1 MLEFLQTSFQSVHLP
16 RLLRVM
22 LDFSLVWFLIYHL
35 LVFVKGTRAVQ
46 LLLGLVILVSGYFV
60 SSDEFL
66 GLPMT
71 NWVFDKF
78 ISSFI
83 LLFIVLFQ
91 QEIRWAIARTFR
103 GRGLGTL
110 ETPVKANVVEELV
123 RGCFRL
129 SSAGIGALIV
139 VERSVDLNHVTD
151 GGVKLDMVVTW
162 EALFAIFNPERANPL
177 HDGAAVVRDGRI
189 AAAVCFLPLT
199 SNPKVDMAL
208 GTRHRAAIG
217 LSETSD
223 AIVLVVSEE
232 TGAVS
237 MVLDGRLTRFNDIK
251 DLRAQLATI
260 LIRPAS
266 RDSARGRQSVP
277 ASTGGAA

>member
-1 MLEFLQTSFQSVHLP
+1 MPDFLQTFFHAVPLP
-16 RLLRVM
+16 RLLRVT
-22 LDFSLVWFLIYHL
+22 LDFGLVWFLIYQL

-46 LLLGLVILVSGYFV
+46 LLLGLVILVSGYFI
-60 SSDEFL
+60 SSGQFL

-103 GRGLGTL
+103 GRGMGTL
-110 ETPVKANVVEELV
+110 ETSVKANVVEELV

-139 VERSVDLNHVTD
+139 VERSVELNHVTD

-217 LSETSD
+217 LTESSD

-237 MVLDGRLTRFNDIK
+237 IALDGRLTRYNDIK
-251 DLRAQLATI
+251 DLRAQVSAL
-260 LIRPAS
+260 LIRPAT
-266 RDSARGRQSVP
+266 RESARTRQSVGV
-277 ASTGGAA
+277 SIGGSP

>member
-1 MLEFLQTSFQSVHLP
+1 MPDSLQTSLQAADVA
-16 RLLRVM
+16 RLLRVG
-22 LDFSLVWFLIYHL
+22 LDFGLVWFLIYQL

-139 VERSVDLNHVTD
+139 IERSVDLNHVTD

-217 LSETSD
+217 LSETTD

-237 MVLDGRLTRFNDIK
+237 VVLDGRLTKHIDIK
-251 DLRAQLATI
+251 DLRSHLSTI
-260 LIRPAS
+260 LIGPANRETVRS
-266 RDSARGRQSVP
+266 RQSITL
-277 ASTGGAA
+277 STTGVS

>member
-1 MLEFLQTSFQSVHLP
+1 MPDFLQTSLQAVHVP

-22 LDFSLVWFLIYHL
+22 LDFGLVWFLIYQL

-91 QEIRWAIARTFR
+91 QGA
-103 GRGLGTL
+103 
-110 ETPVKANVVEELV
+110 
-123 RGCFRL
+123 C
-129 SSAGIGALIV
+129 AGIGALIV

-199 SNPKVDMAL
+199 SNPRVDMAL

-217 LSETSD
+217 LTETSD

-237 MVLDGRLTRFNDIK
+237 IALDGRLTRYNDIK
-251 DLRAQLATI
+251 DLRAQLSTL
-260 LIRPAS
+260 LIRPAT
-266 RDSARGRQSVP
+266 REAARTRQSAAV
-277 ASTGGAA
+277 STGGPA

>member
-1 MLEFLQTSFQSVHLP
+1 MLDFFQTTLQAVHLP
-16 RLLRVM
+16 RTLRFVV
-22 LDFSLVWFLIYHL
+22 DFGLVWFLIYQL

-46 LLLGLVILVSGYFV
+46 LLLGLVVLVSGYFV

-139 VERSVDLNHVTD
+139 IERSVDLNHVTD

-177 HDGAAVVRDGRI
+177 HDGAAVVRDGRV

-217 LSETSD
+217 LTETTD

-237 MVLDGRLTRFNDIK
+237 IALDGRLTKYNEIK
-251 DLRAQLATI
+251 DLRAQLSAM
-260 LIRPAS
+260 LIRPTS
-266 RDSARGRQSVP
+266 REAARARQSVTS
-277 ASTGGAA
+277 STGGVA

>member
-1 MLEFLQTSFQSVHLP
+1 MPDFLQTSFQAVHVP

-22 LDFSLVWFLIYHL
+22 LDFGLVWFLIYQL

-110 ETPVKANVVEELV
+110 ETSVKASVVEELV

-199 SNPKVDMAL
+199 SNPRVDMAL

-217 LSETSD
+217 LTETSD

-237 MVLDGRLTRFNDIK
+237 MVLDGRLTRYNDIK
-251 DLRAQLATI
+251 DLRAQLSTL
-260 LIRPAS
+260 LIRPAT
-266 RDSARGRQSVP
+266 REAARTRQSVG
-277 ASTGGAA
+277 ASTGGPA

>member
-1 MLEFLQTSFQSVHLP
+1 MLDFFQTTLQAVHLP
-16 RLLRVM
+16 RMLRVVV
-22 LDFSLVWFLIYHL
+22 DFGLVWFLIYQL

-46 LLLGLVILVSGYFV
+46 LLLGLVVLVSGYFV

-139 VERSVDLNHVTD
+139 IERSVDLSHVTD

-177 HDGAAVVRDGRI
+177 HDGAAVVRDGRV

-217 LSETSD
+217 LTETTD

-237 MVLDGRLTRFNDIK
+237 IALDGRLTKYNEIK
-251 DLRAQLATI
+251 DLRAQLSAM
-260 LIRPAS
+260 LIRPTS
-266 RDSARGRQSVP
+266 REAARARQSVSP
-277 ASTGGAA
+277 STGGVA